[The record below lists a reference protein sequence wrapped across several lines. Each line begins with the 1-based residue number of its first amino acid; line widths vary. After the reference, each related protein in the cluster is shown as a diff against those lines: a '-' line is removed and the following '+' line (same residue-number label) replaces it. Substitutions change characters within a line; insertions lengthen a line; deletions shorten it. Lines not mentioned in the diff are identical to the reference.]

1 MVGLDIFQGP
11 FYLKLHLFIHLRFHA
26 TFWAPDIVPFSSNR
40 YFLKLSMLFA
50 NKLIDRHY
58 ILLTENILLEA
69 FSKIG
74 FWFKIPSSP
83 KGFAGTRAADL

>member
-40 YFLKLSMLFA
+40 YFLKLSMLLA
-50 NKLIDRHY
+50 YKLINWH
-58 ILLTENILLEA
+58 NILLSKNIPYLPIFTA
-69 FSKIG
+69 FNNNV
-74 FWFKIPSSP
+74 P
-83 KGFAGTRAADL
+83 K